1 MRITEQEKKAIEEKA
16 KQKNLTLSAYLR
28 SLCFHPEALL
38 SRSDQELVAYY
49 SFQNILK
56 RAITIVTSGERGE
69 LSDSE
74 VRDGLSYILSE
85 LGLAKNSLKE
95 TFASPQN

>member
-1 MRITEQEKKAIEEKA
+1 MRITKQQKKMLEKKA

-28 SLCFHPEALL
+28 SLCFHP
-38 SRSDQELVAYY
+38 SDQALVACY
-49 SFQNILK
+49 SVQNILE
-56 RAITIVTSGERGE
+56 RAVTILTSGERGE

>member
-1 MRITEQEKKAIEEKA
+1 MLEKKA

-28 SLCFHPEALL
+28 SLCFHPNGLL
-38 SRSDQELVAYY
+38 SPSDQELVARY
-49 SFQNILK
+49 SVQNILE
-56 RAITIVTSGERGE
+56 RAVTILTSGERGE

-74 VRDGLSYILSE
+74 VRDGLSYISWE